1 MLGCGPGSGDARG
14 RSHADGKTEDLWCSE
29 RAIWPVR
36 EEGGRTARLLPRS
49 LFEQRCEIQDGMS
62 AISLVDRMEALVAK
76 GKRQSYLTYED
87 VLDVF
92 PEAEDQLDQIDV
104 LYQRL
109 MSEGVKVVAEAGEE
123 GRDEAERD
131 QASQDEEHRLRK
143 LRIPST
149 MSAAEEVM
157 ATGVLDDPVRMYL
170 REIGRVDLLTAAE
183 EVDLAKKTEAGSE
196 VARDRLVRANLRLV
210 VSVAKKYIGRGM
222 SLLDLIQEGNIGLI
236 RAVEKFDYRRG
247 YKFSTYAH
255 WWIRQAVTR
264 SVADQS
270 RTIRVPAQMGEIINK
285 VARVSQSLFQEN
297 GREPTP
303 KEIAREL
310 DITPEKVRL
319 AMKAAR
325 RPLSLETPVGSDQ
338 DSRLGDFVEDPG
350 ATAPADA
357 TFRQLLKEAVRSVLS
372 TLSDREHRILECRF
386 GLDGGLPWTLDQ
398 VGQEFGVTRERIRQ
412 IEAKALRKL
421 RHPSRAQILKHYLD
435 L

>member
-1 MLGCGPGSGDARG
+1 
-14 RSHADGKTEDLWCSE
+14 
-29 RAIWPVR
+29 
-36 EEGGRTARLLPRS
+36 
-49 LFEQRCEIQDGMS
+49 MS
-62 AISLVDRMEALVAK
+62 AISLVDDMDALVAK
-76 GKRQSYLTYED
+76 GKRQGYLTYED
-87 VLDVF
+87 VLDGF
-92 PEAEDQLDQIDV
+92 RETEDQLDQIDV

-109 MSEGVKVVAEAGEE
+109 MSEDVQVVAEAGEE

-131 QASQDEEHRLRK
+131 QARQDQEHRLRK
-143 LRIPST
+143 LRIPRT

-183 EVDLAKKTEAGSE
+183 EVDLAKMTEAGSE

-285 VARVSQSLFQEN
+285 VARVSQRLFQEN

-319 AMKAAR
+319 ATNAAHQ
-325 RPLSLETPVGSDQ
+325 PLSLEAPVGRGQ
-338 DSRLGDFVEDPG
+338 DSLIGDFVGDPD
-350 ATAPADA
+350 ATAPADGA
-357 TFRQLLKEAVRSVLS
+357 IHQLRKEAVWAVLS
-372 TLSDREHRILECRF
+372 TLSDREHRILKRRF
-386 GLDGGLPWTLDQ
+386 GLEGDRPLTLDQ
-398 VGQEFGVTRERIRQ
+398 VGQEFGLTRERIRQ

-421 RHPSRAQILKHYLD
+421 RHPSRAKALKDFLD
-435 L
+435 